1 MRYMNKQALLWMML
15 AFAAAGGVRAQ
26 APASSA
32 GSSAAV
38 SGIGYHITID
48 SADAAQRRIRVAMT
62 FTAASADPVLLA
74 LPAWTPGSYELTYW
88 ARNVSDFAASSG
100 GRPLS
105 WDKADYQTWRVRPS
119 AAGPVSV
126 SFEYRNDSLDNSNS
140 WSQRDFALLNG
151 ATLFLYP
158 AGRPFDFASTVELRL
173 PPGWRVATG
182 MPVAG
187 RNTFGASNYHDLV
200 DFPIMA
206 GRFDF
211 DSARVGTGWLRFAS
225 YPASVETAA
234 RRATTLSELSKIIPV
249 ESAVFGETP
258 WTTYTVMQIADS
270 AFAAV
275 VGLEHQNSHVDLTN
289 VLAIG
294 QPVLT
299 SVYAHEIFHA
309 WNVKRLRPADLW
321 PYQYAHEQP
330 TSWLWVS
337 EGITDYYADL
347 ALVRG
352 GVSDSSAFFATTAG
366 KIREVAD
373 LPPFG
378 LDDASLSAWIH
389 PTDGTADA
397 YYPKGSLAGLM
408 LDILIRDASD
418 NKRSLDEVMR
428 QLYRQDY
435 KAGKGF
441 TGADW
446 WNAVQG
452 AAGGKSFTDFNARYI
467 DGRDPY
473 PWQTV
478 LPLAALALRSDS
490 TRVPVLGVTM
500 SQEDN
505 GSRITGVAPGST
517 AELAGVQPGDDLVSV
532 GDIPGSAAA
541 LTEHLRAKYGN
552 AANGTI
558 IPITIVRDGK
568 QSSLAGPL
576 QFTWRVDL
584 RIAPVPGASPKA
596 VRVRSGILHGTTG

>member
-1 MRYMNKQALLWMML
+1 
-15 AFAAAGGVRAQ
+15 
-26 APASSA
+26 
-32 GSSAAV
+32 
-38 SGIGYHITID
+38 
-48 SADAAQRRIRVAMT
+48 
-62 FTAASADPVLLA
+62 LA

-100 GRPLS
+100 GRQLS

-158 AGRPFDFASTVELRL
+158 AGRPFDFASTVELRI
-173 PPGWRVATG
+173 PSSWRVATG
-182 MPVAG
+182 MPVTG

-206 GRFDF
+206 GHFDF
-211 DSARVGTGWLRFAS
+211 DSTRVGSGWLRFAS

-270 AFAAV
+270 AFAAI

-309 WNVKRLRPADLW
+309 WNVKRLRPVDLW

-337 EGITDYYADL
+337 EGVTDYYADL
-347 ALVRG
+347 ALVRS

-366 KIREVAD
+366 KIREIAD

-418 NKRSLDEVMR
+418 NKHSLDEVMR
-428 QLYRQDY
+428 QLYHQDY

-441 TGADW
+441 TGVDW
-446 WNAVQG
+446 WNAVQN
-452 AAGGKSFTDFNARYI
+452 AAGGKSLTDFNARYI

-478 LPLAALALRSDS
+478 LPLAGLELRSDS

-532 GDIPGSAAA
+532 GDIPGNAAA
-541 LTEHLRAKYGN
+541 LSEHLRAKYGN

-558 IPITIVRDGK
+558 IPITVVRDGR

-584 RIAPVPGASPKA
+584 RIATMPGASPKA